1 MIALLLAAG
10 LMASSDPD
18 GVIATANRDLP
29 PLTADTA
36 PTTESLPQAVQA
48 AAAHGLTTDQQIT
61 QWLDAATEAP
71 APYSLTEEP
80 RDDRQVHG
88 MVSAGIGTGGY
99 RDYGASVSV
108 PIGDSGRLDL
118 HYRQTENGRYGYGPY
133 DYDPFS
139 PYGRYNSRS
148 IGAGVTLP

>member
-10 LMASSDPD
+10 LMASPDPD

-29 PLTADTA
+29 PLTAEVA

-48 AAAHGLTTDQQIT
+48 QAAHGLTTDQQIS
-61 QWLDAATEAP
+61 QWLAAAAETP
-71 APYSLTEEP
+71 APYSLIEEP

-99 RDYGASVSV
+99 RDYAASVSL
-108 PIGDSGRLDL
+108 PLGDSGRLDL
-118 HYRQTENGRYGYGPY
+118 HYRQTENDRYGYGPY

-139 PYGRYNSRS
+139 PYGRYRSRS
-148 IGAGVTLP
+148 AGAGITLR